1 MLLLDDFSGHWVD
14 GVVEYARSLNVLL
27 QKVPAGLTW
36 LSQPADAVWIRP
48 LKHRLRGY
56 WVEFLRD
63 QLRQYTGTNSTDKF
77 TMKAPQR
84 STIVKWVISAWR
96 ELPPTTIAAGF
107 RKCHLTDAGDDP
119 AGYELD
125 EDDEVQ
131 ASINAVA
138 TQLQQLDAFAVVAE
152 DDIVESAL
160 V

>member
-1 MLLLDDFSGHWVD
+1 
-14 GVVEYARSLNVLL
+14 
-27 QKVPAGLTW
+27 
-36 LSQPADAVWIRP
+36 
-48 LKHRLRGY
+48 
-56 WVEFLRD
+56 
-63 QLRQYTGTNSTDKF
+63 
-77 TMKAPQR
+77 MKAPQR
-84 STIVKWVISAWR
+84 STIVKWVILALR
-96 ELPPTTIAAGF
+96 ELPPTTITAGF
-107 RKCHLTDAGDDP
+107 RRCYLTDAGDDP